1 MKKQRKRII
10 PTVGR
15 IWGYIGV
22 ALALGTSLA
31 GNVQSSRLHTPLVD
45 PSWTEYAFSALPP
58 LVAFVGIELVNHN
71 PWGHIWWG
79 KYITRVLLFV
89 VVPGSALVSFA
100 HLTLVGLDASTVT
113 MPDQMLTYLNI
124 ATAVLTSL
132 LVDGMILG
140 GTGALLL
147 PSTKVDE
154 DGKVKLAEEP
164 AAPIEML
171 SIEAYP
177 DWRGEMERMLADFN
191 PLPPT
196 NLEPLISKIAEL
208 TRLVESRPSH
218 ARRTP
223 VVKAALAKQ
232 ETQEDKEKSRW
243 PTGTHPLWKAWLA
256 ARGTKDAWDAERY
269 VLEAKKHMDQDMKHT
284 AAASRLNRWEKAV
297 KADPSLLA

>member
-1 MKKQRKRII
+1 MKKQRRRII

-31 GNVQSSRLHTPLVD
+31 GNVQSSRLHTPLVE

-113 MPDQMLTYLNI
+113 MPDKMLTYLNI
-124 ATAVLTSL
+124 ATAILTSL

-147 PSTKVDE
+147 PLVAQ
-154 DGKVKLAEEP
+154 GKVKLDEEP
-164 AAPIEML
+164 AAPVAA
-171 SIEAYP
+171 IEAYP
-177 DWRGEMERMLADFN
+177 NWRDEMARLAKELAPQQDLGPIIERLN
-191 PLPPT
+191 
-196 NLEPLISKIAEL
+196 EQIAEL
-208 TRLVESRPSH
+208 AARPLPVV
-218 ARRTP
+218 RKTP
-223 VVKAALAKQ
+223 VVKAVLASQ
-232 ETQEDKEKSRW
+232 TSQDDKDKSRW
-243 PTGTHPLWKAWLA
+243 PIGTHPLWKDWLA
-256 ARGTKDAWDAERY
+256 ARGTKDAWDADRY
-269 VLEAKKHMDQDMKHT
+269 VLEAKEHMGRDLKQSAAQT
-284 AAASRLNRWEKAV
+284 ALNRWEKAL